1 MQVGL
6 ESLAMMLGEELQV
19 VVAVAV
25 GQLFVH
31 CSVHMV
37 GGLPAAEVELLL
49 LLSNV

>member
-1 MQVGL
+1 MQAVL
-6 ESLAMMLGEELQV
+6 ESLAMMPGEELRVAV
-19 VVAVAV
+19 VVAVE
-25 GQLFVH
+25 QLLVH